1 MNEQASTLPLEHFIQ
16 AVQSQLDKAQAAM
29 AMKARNLNLPLTFA
43 IKDITLDLRAHVEFA
58 RNEIR
63 IRPAGPADAQ
73 ASMFHLVFTAITRPM
88 IEENASALA
97 DEPEARQISDLK
109 DDSLTEENRR
119 QLEWI
124 GVRTVDKLQEMNNK
138 GGVGAIGRVTGLPV
152 ERLRQA
158 LERAS
163 SPALEHVTPIADT
176 PGQPPQFLRVR
187 GHNLLPPSGSTN
199 TTPRVMLG
207 NTPVAVIRATHKELL
222 LAPQAHQ
229 WAGELSVSHGPGL
242 ATSLSFDLSPFA
254 PPAPPPSTIGPAT
267 PGLANG
273 LASGVATGLA
283 TGVASGLATGLASGL
298 NLASPPPPPPPGTGG
313 AT

>member
-1 MNEQASTLPLEHFIQ
+1 MSEQNATLPLEHFIQ

-63 IRPAGPADAQ
+63 IRPAGAADTQ

-97 DEPEARQISDLK
+97 DNPEDRQIDDLK

-124 GVRTVDKLQEMNNK
+124 GVRTVDKLQEMDSK

-152 ERLRQA
+152 DRLRQA
-158 LERAS
+158 LARATV
-163 SPALEHVTPIADT
+163 PALEHVTPVAPEAAGDKY
-176 PGQPPQFLRVR
+176 QFLRVR
-187 GHNLLPPSGSTN
+187 GHNLLGAGGKG
-199 TTPRVMLG
+199 TPTVMMG
-207 NTPVAVIRATHKELL
+207 NKPVAVIKASPRELL

-229 WAGELSVSHGPGL
+229 WAGELSVSHGPGVAASL
-242 ATSLSFDLSPFA
+242 AFDLTPFA
-254 PPAPPPSTIGPAT
+254 PPAPPQEIG
-267 PGLANG
+267 
-273 LASGVATGLA
+273 
-283 TGVASGLATGLASGL
+283 
-298 NLASPPPPPPPGTGG
+298 GTQ
-313 AT
+313 

>member
-1 MNEQASTLPLEHFIQ
+1 MSEQNATLPLEHFIQ

-63 IRPAGPADAQ
+63 IRPAGAADTQ

-88 IEENASALA
+88 IEENATALA
-97 DEPEARQISDLK
+97 DNPEDRQIDDLK

-124 GVRTVDKLQEMNNK
+124 GVRTVDKLQEMNSK
-138 GGVGAIGRVTGLPV
+138 GGVNAIGRVTGLPV

-163 SPALEHVTPIADT
+163 APALEHVTAVAPESGDSH
-176 PGQPPQFLRVR
+176 QFLRVR
-187 GHNLLPPSGSTN
+187 GHNLMGAGGKGL
-199 TTPRVMLG
+199 PRVMMG
-207 NTPVAVIRATHKELL
+207 NKPVAVIKASARELL

-229 WAGELSVSHGPGL
+229 WAGELNVSHDEGMAASL
-242 ATSLSFDLSPFA
+242 AFDLSPFA
-254 PPAPPPSTIGPAT
+254 PPPPPAPPQEIG
-267 PGLANG
+267 
-273 LASGVATGLA
+273 
-283 TGVASGLATGLASGL
+283 
-298 NLASPPPPPPPGTGG
+298 GTE
-313 AT
+313 

>member
-1 MNEQASTLPLEHFIQ
+1 MNEQSSTLPLEHFIQ

-63 IRPAGPADAQ
+63 IRPAAPADAQ

-88 IEENASALA
+88 IEENAMSLA
-97 DEPEARQISDLK
+97 DDPESRPIEDLK

-138 GGVGAIGRVTGLPV
+138 GGVNAIGRVTGLPV

-158 LERAS
+158 LARAS
-163 SPALEHVTPIADT
+163 SPVMDHVTPVAAD
-176 PGQPPQFLRVR
+176 PGQTPQFLRVQ
-187 GHNLLPPSGSTN
+187 GHNLLNPDNSGAM
-199 TTPRVMLG
+199 PRVLLG
-207 NTPVAVIRATHKELL
+207 TQPVAVIKATPRELL

-229 WAGELSVSHGPGL
+229 WAGQLSVSHGPGL
-242 ATSLSFDLSPFA
+242 SASLGFDLSPFA
-254 PPAPPPSTIGPAT
+254 PH
-267 PGLANG
+267 
-273 LASGVATGLA
+273 
-283 TGVASGLATGLASGL
+283 
-298 NLASPPPPPPPGTGG
+298 SPPPPPSVQAASQPAAAQPAVAASMQAAAPAEGGTP
-313 AT
+313 

>member
-1 MNEQASTLPLEHFIQ
+1 MSEQNATLPLEHFIQ

-63 IRPAGPADAQ
+63 IRPAGAADTQ

-88 IEENASALA
+88 IEENATALA
-97 DEPEARQISDLK
+97 DNPDDRQIDELK

-124 GVRTVDKLQEMNNK
+124 GVRTVDKLQEMNSK
-138 GGVGAIGRVTGLPV
+138 GGVGVIGRVTGLPV
-152 ERLRQA
+152 DRLRQA

-163 SPALEHVTPIADT
+163 APALEHVTPVAPD
-176 PGQPPQFLRVR
+176 GAGENHQFLRVR
-187 GHNLLPPSGSTN
+187 GHNLLGAGGQG
-199 TTPRVMLG
+199 TPRVMMG
-207 NTPVAVIRATHKELL
+207 NKAVAVIKASARELL

-229 WAGELSVSHGPGL
+229 WAGELSVSHGPGVAASL
-242 ATSLSFDLSPFA
+242 AFDLSPFA
-254 PPAPPPSTIGPAT
+254 PPPPPAPSQE
-267 PGLANG
+267 
-273 LASGVATGLA
+273 
-283 TGVASGLATGLASGL
+283 
-298 NLASPPPPPPPGTGG
+298 TGG
-313 AT
+313 TE

>member
-1 MNEQASTLPLEHFIQ
+1 VSEQNATLPLEHFIQ

-63 IRPAGPADAQ
+63 IRPAGAADTQ

-88 IEENASALA
+88 IEENATALA
-97 DEPEARQISDLK
+97 DNPEDRQIDDLK

-124 GVRTVDKLQEMNNK
+124 GVRTVDKLQEMNSK
-138 GGVGAIGRVTGLPV
+138 GGVSAIGRVTGLPV
-152 ERLRQA
+152 DRLRQA

-163 SPALEHVTPIADT
+163 APALEHVTPVT
-176 PGQPPQFLRVR
+176 PDAGEKPQFLRVR
-187 GHNLLPPSGSTN
+187 GHNLLGAGGQG
-199 TTPRVMLG
+199 TPRVMMG
-207 NTPVAVIRATHKELL
+207 NKPVAVIKASARELL

-229 WAGELSVSHGPGL
+229 WAGELSVSHGEGL
-242 ATSLSFDLSPFA
+242 ATSLAFDLSPFA
-254 PPAPPPSTIGPAT
+254 PPAPPQEVG
-267 PGLANG
+267 
-273 LASGVATGLA
+273 GVE
-283 TGVASGLATGLASGL
+283 
-298 NLASPPPPPPPGTGG
+298 
-313 AT
+313 

>member
-1 MNEQASTLPLEHFIQ
+1 VNEQTSTLPLEHFIQ

-63 IRPAGPADAQ
+63 IRPAAPNDAQ

-88 IEENASALA
+88 IEENASAMA
-97 DEPEARQISDLK
+97 DDPDSRPIDDLK

-163 SPALEHVTPIADT
+163 SPAMEHVTPVSDI

-187 GHNLLPPSGSTN
+187 GHNLMGPGSGNAGGGSGGGSGGAAAM
-199 TTPRVMLG
+199 PRVMLG
-207 NTPVAVIRATHKELL
+207 NQPMAVIKATPKELL

-229 WAGELSVSHGPGL
+229 WAGQLSVSHGPGL

-254 PPAPPPSTIGPAT
+254 PPAPPPT
-267 PGLANG
+267 
-273 LASGVATGLA
+273 SGV
-283 TGVASGLATGLASGL
+283 
-298 NLASPPPPPPPGTGG
+298 SPAGG
-313 AT
+313 EA

>member
-1 MNEQASTLPLEHFIQ
+1 MNDKDATLPLEHFIQ

-63 IRPAGPADAQ
+63 IRPAGAADIQ
-73 ASMFHLVFTAITRPM
+73 ASTFHLVFTAITRPM

-97 DEPEARQISDLK
+97 DDPDSRPIDELQ

-138 GGVGAIGRVTGLPV
+138 GGVNAIGRVTGLPV
-152 ERLRQA
+152 DRLRQA

-163 SPALEHVTPIADT
+163 APALEYVSPVEPDRK
-176 PGQPPQFLRVR
+176 GERPQFLRVR
-187 GHNLLPPSGSTN
+187 GHNLMGSGDKA
-199 TTPRVMLG
+199 TPRVMMG
-207 NTPVAVIRATHKELL
+207 NKPVAVIKASPRELL

-229 WAGELSVSHGPGL
+229 WAGELSISHDTAPAMAASL
-242 ATSLSFDLSPFA
+242 AFDLSPFA
-254 PPAPPPSTIGPAT
+254 PPTDTEGSHEHP
-267 PGLANG
+267 
-273 LASGVATGLA
+273 
-283 TGVASGLATGLASGL
+283 
-298 NLASPPPPPPPGTGG
+298 
-313 AT
+313 